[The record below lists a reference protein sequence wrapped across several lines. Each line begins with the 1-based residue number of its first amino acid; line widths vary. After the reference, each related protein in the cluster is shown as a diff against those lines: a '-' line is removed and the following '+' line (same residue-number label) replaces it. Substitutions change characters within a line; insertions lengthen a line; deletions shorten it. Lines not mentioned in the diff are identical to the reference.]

1 MLNIQEVKSTTK
13 TQRIASHSHVKGLGL
28 KKDGKPEEVA
38 CGNIFNMNLSIF
50 QILQN

>member
-38 CGNIFNMNLSIF
+38 CGKHNCLCK
-50 QILQN
+50 LKV

>member
-13 TQRIASHSHVKGLGL
+13 TTRIASHSHVKGLGL

-38 CGNIFNMNLSIF
+38 CGKLYFVLNPYI
-50 QILQN
+50 